1 MLCTSPDRRGIWGK
15 MDALRMA
22 ETLSCSPELPTTFL
36 IGFIIVAV

>member
-1 MLCTSPDRRGIWGK
+1 MLCGSLAGREVRGR
-15 MDALRMA
+15 MDPLRMA